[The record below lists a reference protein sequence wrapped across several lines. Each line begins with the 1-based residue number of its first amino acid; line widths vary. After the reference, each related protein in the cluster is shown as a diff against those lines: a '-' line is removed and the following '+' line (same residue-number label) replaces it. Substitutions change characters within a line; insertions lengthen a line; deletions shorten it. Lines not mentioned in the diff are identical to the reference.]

1 MLQLKILSGKMAGHE
16 SVARHFP
23 FRIGRSAAANLRIE
37 DAGIWDEHLT
47 LSLNAAGQIEATV
60 QLGALA
66 TVNSQSLDHGRLRN
80 GDIIQIGGVQL
91 AFELSPARQ
100 RSFWAREGLV
110 WTGLALLC
118 LAQVALIYWLLN

>member
-1 MLQLKILSGKMAGHE
+1 VIQLKILSDKMAGTVV
-16 SVARHFP
+16 VARHFP

-37 DAGIWDEHLT
+37 DAGIWDEHLI
-47 LSLNAAGQIEATV
+47 LSLNVVGQIEATV
-60 QLGALA
+60 QPGALA
-66 TVNSQSLDHGRLRN
+66 TVNAQSVDHARLQN
-80 GDIIQIGGVQL
+80 GDVIQIGAVQL
-91 AFELSPARQ
+91 AFELSPARR

>member
-1 MLQLKILSGKMAGHE
+1 MVQFKIVSGKMAGTE
-16 SVARHFP
+16 QVARHFP